1 MMNLQS
7 HKLRSLL
14 ASILLPYSFCVFSN
28 VENKDQ
34 SVPNACSSRDVSQEQ
49 CVQFIRGDLDALLQL
64 NKVGYNSNF
73 SGFEQNAFNTRVGKT
88 YLTDVIKKE
97 LNLCLP
103 KDVNANEMMAGIDK
117 ELPLQDAL
125 LSALKVRYPC

>member
-1 MMNLQS
+1 MNLQS
-7 HKLRSLL
+7 HNIRSLL
-14 ASILLPYSFCVFSN
+14 ACILLAYSFTAFAS
-28 VENKDQ
+28 VESKDQ
-34 SVPNACSSRDVSQEQ
+34 TLPNVCSSNGEPQEQ
-49 CVQFIRGDLDALLQL
+49 CLQFIRGYLDALLQL
-64 NKVGYNSNF
+64 NKVGFNSKF
-73 SGFEQNAFNTRVGKT
+73 SGFEQHAFNTRVGKT

-103 KDVNANEMMAGIDK
+103 KDVNAHEIMADIDK